1 VFGDFEVRVQLARE
15 RYAALLREAEIARRL
30 AEAPARRPGW
40 RGTLA
45 AGLRW
50 LADRLDP
57 GGRALIPET
66 VAGER

>member
-1 VFGDFEVRVQLARE
+1 MFGDFEVRVQLARE

-30 AEAPARRPGW
+30 A
-40 RGTLA
+40 
-45 AGLRW
+45 
-50 LADRLDP
+50 DRLDP